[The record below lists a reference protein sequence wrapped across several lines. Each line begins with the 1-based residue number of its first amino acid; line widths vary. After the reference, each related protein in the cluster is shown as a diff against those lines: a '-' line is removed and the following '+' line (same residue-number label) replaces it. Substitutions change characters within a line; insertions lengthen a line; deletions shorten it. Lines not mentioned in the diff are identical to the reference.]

1 MPNAVFALTDI
12 LTLDKAVL
20 NGTCKT
26 FAGLLLVAIVG
37 SAVEETVALFDS
49 IVYGLTTRLA
59 PKSIARF
66 KPFYRG
72 AGLLSHLR
80 SWVISGGTGYI
91 YDGSTFQRPKLSEVS
106 AYVQCLSRTLKVLRP
121 THPTRGICACL

>member
-59 PKSIARF
+59 PKSI
-66 KPFYRG
+66 
-72 AGLLSHLR
+72 
-80 SWVISGGTGYI
+80 
-91 YDGSTFQRPKLSEVS
+91 
-106 AYVQCLSRTLKVLRP
+106 
-121 THPTRGICACL
+121 